1 MTSQSRGRDT
11 TPVPGPDGINSF
23 VKDVLSDF
31 AALAADPDLLR
42 VEVLASEVAGAWWE
56 DPEGEDVAR
65 ELIDRAR
72 KKATPGAA
80 ALLTSLSVLA
90 PDPGVREAAAVGL
103 RAVLGRGIPEPEW
116 AAGLGAVGIDE
127 CWQLGDVYG
136 DTASLLAVLHRDQD
150 RIGIFA
156 LLHLSDGSLP
166 DVTIVDN
173 PDDLLAGMRGQAE
186 ENEGLLLVERI
197 EPARLR
203 GLLERGIAVI
213 DTLEEPEVTEEF
225 IRFRALA
232 LAYCRVLPDAEP
244 PPAAE
249 PLGDW
254 ETVVEE
260 FLSANPGLPDT
271 DDTRYCVRLL
281 IDFGVQTEPS
291 RPLRISPER
300 MVTFLE
306 DWLPGEI
313 ELSETEQEVL
323 PDVVLAWTRWA
334 ALRQGLP
341 ELALAELDET
351 VQESLASFGEDSL
364 EVYLDG
370 DEELEG
376 PVELTELLERRM
388 FAVPT
393 TVTELGDTQLELEPT
408 DPEQRR
414 LLVIG
419 EHPEYHEA
427 LTEDSDI
434 EEIDGVDPREYL
446 ALKAAVVDQLWEN
459 EPPQLWS
466 AVVRM
471 RDTGRERDD
480 ILDELVAV
488 LSAQAETASEP
499 DAEEFEFDLDAYC
512 EALEA
517 LG

>member
-1 MTSQSRGRDT
+1 MTSQNPGRDM
-11 TPVPGPDGINSF
+11 TPVPEPDGLNAF

-31 AALAADPDLLR
+31 AALGAEPDLLR
-42 VEVLASEVAGAWWE
+42 VEVLTSEVVGAWWE
-56 DPEGEDVAR
+56 DPDGEEVAR

-72 KKATPGAA
+72 KKVSPGSA
-80 ALLTSLSVLA
+80 ALLASLSVLA
-90 PDPGVREAAAVGL
+90 PDPSVREAAAVGL
-103 RAVLGRGIPEPEW
+103 RGVLGRGIPEPEW
-116 AAGLGAVGIDE
+116 AAGLGAVGVDE

-136 DTASLLAVLHRDQD
+136 DTASLLAILRRDQD
-150 RIGIFA
+150 RIGVFA
-156 LLHLSDGSLP
+156 LLHLSDGSMP

-173 PDDLLAGMRGQAE
+173 PDELLAGMRGQAE
-186 ENEGLLLVERI
+186 DNEGLLLVERI
-197 EPARLR
+197 EAGRLR

-213 DTLEEPEVTEEF
+213 DTLDEPEVTEEF
-225 IRFRALA
+225 VRFRALA

-244 PPAAE
+244 AAGPE

-260 FLSANPGLPDT
+260 MLAASPDLPDT
-271 DDTRYCVRLL
+271 DDTRYCVRSL

-300 MVTFLE
+300 MVAFLE
-306 DWLPGEI
+306 DWLPNEI
-313 ELSETEQEVL
+313 ELSEGEQEVL

-334 ALRQGLP
+334 AARQGLP

-351 VQESLASFGEDSL
+351 VRESLSGLGEDSL
-364 EVYLDG
+364 ELYLDG
-370 DEELEG
+370 DEDLDD
-376 PVELTELLERRM
+376 PVGLTELLERRM
-388 FAVPT
+388 FAVPA
-393 TVTELGDTQLELEPT
+393 TVTELGDTELELAPA

-427 LTEDSDI
+427 LTEDSGI

-446 ALKAAVVDQLWEN
+446 ALKAAVVDQLWDN
-459 EPPQLWS
+459 EPPELWS

-471 RDTGRERDD
+471 RDSGRERDE
-480 ILDELVAV
+480 ILDEVVGV
-488 LSAQAETASEP
+488 LAEQAQTSEP

-512 EALEA
+512 AALDG
-517 LG
+517 LN